1 MWMPCPSSCATG
13 WTVATP
19 PALATATLVVVVPVV
34 VTSAGSPS
42 SAPPDGSFTKR
53 PSASSVY
60 LWCHQS
66 SRASTTGIS
75 AKLYA
80 GGGDGIDHSSERP
93 SHGSFPATLPR
104 LVL

>member
-13 WTVATP
+13 SAVATP
-19 PALATATLVVVVPVV
+19 PALATATSVVVVPVV
-34 VTSAGSPS
+34 VTSAGSAS
-42 SAPPDGSFTKR
+42 SAPPEGSFTNR

-75 AKLYA
+75 AKLYS

-93 SHGSFPATLPR
+93 SHGSDDAIAPR
-104 LVL
+104 RVL